1 VKFALKEEM
10 LNRFNGQYCSIDDI
24 AAYIE
29 KLKGKTPRKTVV
41 WNVNDLVR
49 QGKAVR
55 VGRGVYGFMPKPR
68 FEPMISEAAERA
80 CSLLYEKFKYLDVTV
95 TDSDVL
101 GQFMNLQ
108 PFSTVV
114 VMEAKKSAT
123 GAVLS
128 ALRSEGVDAYAKK
141 DYRMLEQ
148 YVSSSQPFVVRP
160 ELTVNPRLP
169 RKKNVRAA
177 NLEKLLVDL
186 ICDQDI
192 YGQYQGEELR
202 NIYRNA
208 TEGYAVNYSQMLK
221 YAAARKKKAAVL
233 EMLRETAEYN
243 KIRGLL

>member
-1 VKFALKEEM
+1 MKKEIM
-10 LNRFNGQYCSIDDI
+10 NKFNGQYCSIGDI

-29 KLKGKTPRKTVV
+29 ELNGETPRKTVI

-55 VGRGVYGFMPKPR
+55 LGRGVYGFMPKTR
-68 FEPMISEAAERA
+68 FEPMMGEAAKRA
-80 CSLLYEKFKYLDVTV
+80 CSLLYDKFRYLDVTV
-95 TDSDVL
+95 TDSGVL

-128 ALRSEGVDAYAKK
+128 ALRKEGVDAYAKK
-141 DYRMLEQ
+141 DYPALER

-160 ELTVNPRLP
+160 VLSVNPNLP
-169 RKKNVRAA
+169 RDKNVRAT

-186 ICDQDI
+186 ICDEDI
-192 YGQYQGEELR
+192 YGQYQGEELQ

-208 TEGYAVNYSQMLK
+208 TGSYAINYSQMLK
-221 YAAARKKKAAVL
+221 YAAARKKKTAVL
-233 EMLRETAEYN
+233 EMLKDTGEYM
-243 KIRGLL
+243 KIRSFL